1 MADKQRRMDTKIRS
15 SPPSSPL
22 MPPAPNQSRNR
33 EAAAPGPY
41 SDNKTPRARLHE
53 RPNTTRV
60 QAPPDPADAH
70 ELLARAVVPVAGTKM
85 ETVRRFL
92 VRLFFVYLA
101 YTLVLVCPSLQPRSS
116 NAICDGAGRLV
127 DWLVPY
133 KDIAIHQADE
143 TYRTYAEPYVQQYG
157 QPLYQQGHKY
167 YMEVTHPVVTS
178 ATDKIKTSYHQHAH
192 PHVQNAIHKT
202 GAYIYTDKVKAHVN
216 QAHEA
221 VHACQKRAHDGIGHV
236 KHLHSVHVQPVID
249 KVTSHAQTAWHH
261 ASSSTMKGY
270 DACSEW
276 YMKQVNPYVQR
287 TLTVVL
293 NAADDFRSWCVKHTD
308 EMFGNGRTAR
318 HAAEKARKAER
329 RAHEAAKKAHA
340 ESLKDKLLK
349 KAQMVEQPVADE
361 AEYLKKQ
368 TGEKVHEAGKIS
380 ENIKDTVVE
389 KAHEARE
396 AIARQ
401 ADYLRQVAQEQ
412 VERVREAGAYV
423 VDSMTG
429 APHHAKEAFSHEA
442 EHMAKLAKEKK
453 ENLERLAKQ
462 EAAALKLAALKSEEE
477 AKNAAEQVAAKI
489 RDVYGTAERLAENII
504 AKVVETGKG
513 AEKAA
518 DEKVKTVKKAAQ
530 DHVEN
535 AEEMAKESFDSVRTS
550 ADQIV
555 MSGKEQVKG
564 AKKAAQDH
572 VENAEEMAKES
583 FDSVRTSADQIVK
596 SGKEKVD
603 KAQEYAAQ
611 KIKGAEKAADEKV
624 KTVKKAAQGHVEN
637 AEEMAKESFD
647 SVRTSADQIVM
658 SGKEKVDKAQGYAA
672 QKIKDAGEQADHVKD
687 DMKHKAHDATTASKA
702 SLAAMLAGIE
712 ASFGKFYEY
721 EDTETKALWSKLQNA
736 IDDHVEAAK
745 KSSQDLEKANREAY
759 EAFQSYVRDWRNQG
773 GDLEDRLSK
782 LSHTSVDSIKKIGLK
797 ADEERAAA
805 MSRAQTLSNNVEV
818 YLSGLR
824 EFLSDRLS
832 ASMATAASELDVF
845 KGTSNEDDHKTVRD
859 KLEELEK
866 SARSKLE
873 SAGSEAHTK
882 AKQLMKQAEDI
893 QADAEVKLREYA
905 QRTRQLASEAR
916 DEVKGKVQSVQ
927 GGSGGDPENMKGLP
941 EGGPAGLITD
951 EAEPQVRIAAEEPG
965 SGHRHHR
972 HY

>member
-1 MADKQRRMDTKIRS
+1 
-15 SPPSSPL
+15 

-33 EAAAPGPY
+33 DAAAPGPY
-41 SDNKTPRARLHE
+41 SDNKTPRARPHE

-60 QAPPDPADAH
+60 QAPPDFADAH
-70 ELLARAVVPVAGTKM
+70 ELARAVVPVAGTKM

-92 VRLFFVYLA
+92 IRLFLVYMA

-116 NAICDGAGRLV
+116 NAICDGTGRLV
-127 DWLVPY
+127 DWLIPY
-133 KDIAIHQADE
+133 KDIAIRQADD
-143 TYRTYAEPYVQQYG
+143 TYRTYAEPYVKQYG

-167 YMEVTHPVVTS
+167 YMEVAHPVVTS

-202 GAYIYTDKVKAHVN
+202 GAYIYSDKVKAHIN

-221 VHACQKRAHDGIGHV
+221 VHACQMRVHDGIGHV

-249 KVTSHAQTAWHH
+249 KVSPHAQAAWHR

-270 DACSEW
+270 DACSDM

-293 NAADDFRSWCVKHTD
+293 NAADNVRSWCVKHTD
-308 EMFGNGRTAR
+308 EMLGNGRTAR

-329 RAHEAAKKAHA
+329 RAQEAAKKAPA

-349 KAQMVEQPVADE
+349 KAQMVEQPVAEE

-368 TGEKVHEAGKIS
+368 TDEKVHEAGKIS
-380 ENIKDTVVE
+380 ESIKDTVVE

-396 AIARQ
+396 AIARK

-412 VERVREAGAYV
+412 VVRVREAGAYV

-429 APHHAKEAFSHEA
+429 ASHHAKEAFSHEA

-477 AKNAAEQVAAKI
+477 AKKLAEQVAAKV
-489 RDVYGTAERLAENII
+489 RGAYGTAEQQAENII

-535 AEEMAKESFDSVRTS
+535 AEEMAKESFDSVRSS

-555 MSGKEQVKG
+555 MSGKEQV
-564 AKKAAQDH
+564 
-572 VENAEEMAKES
+572 
-583 FDSVRTSADQIVK
+583 
-596 SGKEKVD
+596 D
-603 KAQEYAAQ
+603 KAQE
-611 KIKGAEKAADEKV
+611 
-624 KTVKKAAQGHVEN
+624 
-637 AEEMAKESFD
+637 
-647 SVRTSADQIVM
+647 
-658 SGKEKVDKAQGYAA
+658 YAA
-672 QKIKDAGEQADHVKD
+672 QKIKDAGEQADRVKDDMKHKVKYAGEQADRVKD
-687 DMKHKAHDATTASKA
+687 DMKHKAHDATAASKA
-702 SLAAMLAGIE
+702 SLDAMLKGIE

-721 EDTETKALWSKLQNA
+721 EDTESKALWSKLQNA

-759 EAFQSYVRDWRNQG
+759 EEFQSYVRDWRNQG
-773 GDLEDRLSK
+773 GALEDRLSK

-797 ADEERAAA
+797 ADEERVAA
-805 MSRAQTLSNNVEV
+805 MSRAQALSNNIEV

-824 EFLSDRLS
+824 EFLSDRLA
-832 ASMATAASELDVF
+832 ASMATAASELEVF
-845 KGTSNEDDHKTVRD
+845 RGTSNEDDHKTVRD

-893 QADAEVKLREYA
+893 HADAEVKLRDYA
-905 QRTRQLASEAR
+905 QRTRQLASKAR

-927 GGSGGDPENMKGLP
+927 EGSEDCMYDPEDMKRLP
-941 EGGPAGLITD
+941 EGGPAGFITD